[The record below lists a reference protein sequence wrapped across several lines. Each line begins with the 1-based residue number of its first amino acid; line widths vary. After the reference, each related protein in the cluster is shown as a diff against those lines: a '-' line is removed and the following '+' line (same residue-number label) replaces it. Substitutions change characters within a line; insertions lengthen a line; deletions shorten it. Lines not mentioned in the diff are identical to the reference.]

1 MRGLYLRFV
10 REKDGTF
17 RPMSP
22 NTEGQFRVLVV
33 SKRFGRRLVTVFH
46 APEPFTIIGQRELAY
61 RRWHEASIV
70 SEARIWR
77 VTGLMTRAQ
86 PCPYALRAAISGWMP
101 RMFNTRVR
109 L

>member
-1 MRGLYLRFV
+1 MY
-10 REKDGTF
+10 DG
-17 RPMSP
+17 PV
-22 NTEGQFRVLVV
+22 RVLVV
-33 SKRFGRRLVTVFH
+33 SKRFGRSQITAFP

-86 PCPYALRAAISGWMP
+86 PGPYALRAAISGWMP
-101 RMFNTRVR
+101 RMFSTRVR

>member
-1 MRGLYLRFV
+1 MRRI
-10 REKDGTF
+10 TF
-17 RPMSP
+17 AHCLLW
-22 NTEGQFRVLVV
+22 VLVV
-33 SKRFGRRLVTVFH
+33 SKRFGRRQIATFPV
-46 APEPFTIIGQRELAY
+46 PEPFTIIGQRELAC

-70 SEARIWR
+70 SEARIRR

-101 RMFNTRVR
+101 RMFSTRVR